1 MIPLKKENVECVQG
15 VTYKSVSR
23 FCAFSLSLHDT
34 SVLKGIA
41 ICAMLCH
48 HLFYQSP
55 EFGYVVWHLAML
67 GKVCVAIFLLL
78 SGYGLTIQMK
88 KLITNSGGEIRGG
101 QICHFLLKRYTK
113 FYFNY
118 WVIFLIFVPI
128 GVFCFDRPLT
138 IPYGETANVLFAL
151 LKDFMGLQSF
161 HSYNITWWFNQLIIV
176 LWLVFPILYWMVNNK
191 CLRWIVLPVSMS
203 FFRTNELA
211 FVLGI
216 YIAMYQGMIDV
227 ILRKIPK
234 RVFMVLLSFI
244 FVGLCVNREHAIVG
258 RMSGIYA
265 DPYIALVLSCMV
277 AIITKRM
284 RYQIPLMAYLGKHS
298 MNMYMVHTFVFSYF
312 FHDFIYSFQY
322 PIFIFSAL
330 LLSSLGVSIVLE
342 TLKTKLKFY
351 VLVGSVTNKLSA

>member
-1 MIPLKKENVECVQG
+1 MEKN
-15 VTYKSVSR
+15 S
-23 FCAFSLSLHDT
+23 FSLSLHDT
-34 SVLKGIA
+34 SILKGIA

-55 EFGYVVWHLAML
+55 ESGYVVWHLAML

-88 KLITNSGGEIRGG
+88 KLVTNSGGEIRGG

-113 FYFNY
+113 FYLNY
-118 WVIFLIFVPI
+118 WVFFLIFVPI
-128 GVFCFDRPLT
+128 GVFCFERPLT
-138 IPYGETANVLFAL
+138 IPYGESANIPLAL
-151 LKDFMGLQSF
+151 LKDFMGLQEF

-191 CLRWIVLPVSMS
+191 CLRWIVLPVSMLL
-203 FFRTNELA
+203 FRTNELA

-216 YIAMYQGMIDV
+216 YIAMYQGVIDV
-227 ILRKIPK
+227 IIRKIAK
-234 RVFMVLLSFI
+234 RGLLVLLSVM
-244 FVGLCVNREHAIVG
+244 FVGLCVNRECAIVG

-284 RYQIPLMAYLGKHS
+284 RYQMPLLAYLGKHS
-298 MNMYMVHTFVFSYF
+298 MNMYMVHTFIFAYF

-351 VLVGSVTNKLSA
+351 VLVSRISNKLSA

>member
-1 MIPLKKENVECVQG
+1 MIPLKKENVECVRE

-48 HLFYQSP
+48 HLFYQNP
-55 EFGYVVWHLAML
+55 ESGYVVWHLAML

-88 KLITNSGGEIRGG
+88 KLVTNSGGEIRGG

-113 FYFNY
+113 FYLNY

-128 GVFCFDRPLT
+128 GVFCFERPLT
-138 IPYGETANVLFAL
+138 ISYGESANIPLAL
-151 LKDFMGLQSF
+151 LKDFMGLQEF

-191 CLRWIVLPVSMS
+191 CLRWIVLPVSMII
-203 FFRTNELA
+203 FRTHELA

-216 YIAMYQGMIDV
+216 YLALYQGVIDV
-227 ILRKIPK
+227 IIRKMSK
-234 RVFMVLLSFI
+234 RGLLVLLTI
-244 FVGLCVNREHAIVG
+244 MFVGLCVNRECAMVG
-258 RMSGIYA
+258 RMAGIYA
-265 DPYIALVLSCMV
+265 DPYIAFILACMV
-277 AIITKRM
+277 AIITKKM
-284 RYQIPLMAYLGKHS
+284 RYQMPLMAYLGKHS
-298 MNMYMVHTFVFSYF
+298 MNMYMVHTFIFAYF

-330 LLSSLGVSIVLE
+330 LLSSLGVSVVLE
-342 TLKTKLKFY
+342 ILKIKLKFY
-351 VLVGSVTNKLSA
+351 VLVSRITNKLSA